1 MSRLDG
7 LMTVILGWL
16 MIWFNFTVGG
26 KAFFNIIVGI
36 FTSIASCLF
45 FLLVASTLYEAEA
58 ASNYVLYTS

>member
-1 MSRLDG
+1 
-7 LMTVILGWL
+7 